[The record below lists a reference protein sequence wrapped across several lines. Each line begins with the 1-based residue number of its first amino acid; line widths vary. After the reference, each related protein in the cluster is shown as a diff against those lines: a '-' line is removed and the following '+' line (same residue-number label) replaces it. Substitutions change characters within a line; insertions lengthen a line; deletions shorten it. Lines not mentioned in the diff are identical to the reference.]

1 MPVFSYTAL
10 TLSGETA
17 QGVETAEFIVHLR
30 ELLASRDLILKAGR
44 AKRSSSSFGRPP
56 FKQIANFNRE
66 LTVLLRAGI
75 SISESLALLSVR
87 SGQPKLE
94 KALQIVA
101 SEVKRGGSLS
111 GAMSKAPGVFD
122 ALYLALVATGEEAGA
137 LPVCLERYQDYIDL
151 RSRVKAQVSKAMI
164 YPLALLV
171 TLSGVLTFLFIAVI
185 PNFVEMY
192 RELGSQL
199 PTPTQMLIAVQ
210 THFPVIVIAIS
221 SVALSLWLLDRLAT
235 STAKGAIARDKMLL
249 HIPVF
254 GQFRRTSAA
263 AGTARMLSI
272 MISSGAT
279 VTKALSI
286 AATSVRDRY
295 FAHVLKDANSAVQDG
310 NSLSKALSERG
321 LFRPMSL
328 KMIEA
333 GEASGSLDKMLAAVA
348 AQQDDELA
356 NSLNRL
362 TSLMEPT
369 VLLLAGV
376 VVGSVVV
383 AMYLPIFTLTDLIK

>member
-17 QGVETAEFIVHLR
+17 QGVETAEFIVLHLR

-75 SISESLALLSVR
+75 SIPESLALLSVR

-137 LPVCLERYQDYIDL
+137 LPVCLERYQDYIDR

-221 SVALSLWLLDRLAT
+221 SVALSLWLLDRLANIHRQRRHREGQNAA
-235 STAKGAIARDKMLL
+235 SHPGLRS
-249 HIPVF
+249 IPA
-254 GQFRRTSAA
+254 GLRLRR
-263 AGTARMLSI
+263 
-272 MISSGAT
+272 
-279 VTKALSI
+279 
-286 AATSVRDRY
+286 
-295 FAHVLKDANSAVQDG
+295 
-310 NSLSKALSERG
+310 ERPAC
-321 LFRPMSL
+321 FPS
-328 KMIEA
+328 
-333 GEASGSLDKMLAAVA
+333 
-348 AQQDDELA
+348 
-356 NSLNRL
+356 
-362 TSLMEPT
+362 
-369 VLLLAGV
+369 
-376 VVGSVVV
+376 
-383 AMYLPIFTLTDLIK
+383 